1 MSPHLPNF
9 SNPSGPALRNKYLAD
24 EIASACPLQFQQALL
39 SLQQHPKSFIHA
51 WLLMAKSLGL
61 SARSVRE
68 HYREGSALPIEQLQA
83 IVILQELPHDQ
94 VLACIQDR
102 EKRTSRRPPSN
113 CLGNLIEASE
123 IDILPQDQ
131 PVTRSS
137 LSDAGI
143 SATPQQTEKN
153 CSYKCT
159 GCNRTFKSMQTWAR
173 HEKED
178 HEDIS
183 FPCMPYGAIEIT
195 GCGRAC
201 ALCGQEPT
209 EEHLRGHNIERCTQ
223 LKQVFKRSDHLKQH
237 LESHGL
243 ARKSRQSELLVT
255 KWQRVP
261 DKQAWA
267 CGFCK
272 AVSSSLVDFH
282 KHVAGQHYER
292 GEDRKWDYTKVILGL
307 LSQAHIVGPWERLL
321 ASSFKVEF
329 LSCKWSKSKSGCLQ
343 TRLELGQEPGEVLA
357 QAALD
362 CAIYDRDLLH
372 EASRPQESSTSGMSK
387 TSSPTVSGPPVPP
400 KPSFVQEP
408 SHAEDVF
415 GSNAGQ
421 GSVDLMALSSFDH
434 FKIPSPPLLD
444 LSPRAWEFYMSHLD
458 QTDRVDDWNSYD
470 DPEAIQ
476 PMDVD
481 VGTSNGYPS

>member
-1 MSPHLPNF
+1 MIHCLGQDANGTYCYKHDSL
-9 SNPSGPALRNKYLAD
+9 
-24 EIASACPLQFQQALL
+24 SACR
-39 SLQQHPKSFIHA
+39 SSTCSTIWTKT
-51 WLLMAKSLGL
+51 
-61 SARSVRE
+61 SASRPSSRSSCASIRPSS
-68 HYREGSALPIEQLQA
+68 GT
-83 IVILQELPHDQ
+83 
-94 VLACIQDR
+94 QDR
-102 EKRTSRRPPSN
+102 EKRSSRRPPSN
-113 CLGNLIEASE
+113 CLGDLIEASE

-137 LSDAGI
+137 LSNASIG
-143 SATPQQTEKN
+143 ATPQQTEKN

-159 GCNRTFKSMQTWAR
+159 GCSRTFKSMQTWAR

-183 FPCMPYGAIEIT
+183 FPCMPNGAIEIT
-195 GCGRAC
+195 ACGRAC

-209 EEHLRGHNIERCTQ
+209 EEHLRGHNIERCIQ

-272 AVSSSLVDFH
+272 AISSSLVDFH

-292 GEDRKWDYTKVILGL
+292 GEDRKWDHTKVILGL
-307 LSQAHIVGPWERLL
+307 LSQAHIAGPWERLL
-321 ASSFKVEF
+321 ASRFKVSF

-372 EASRPQESSTSGMSK
+372 EAFRPQESSTSGMSK

-400 KPSFVQEP
+400 KPSFVQQP
-408 SHAEDVF
+408 SRAEDVF

-458 QTDRVDDWNSYD
+458 QTDRDYHYDLNSYD

-481 VGTSNGYPS
+481 ASTSNGYPS